1 LQGAGALVDQAGWQ
15 YGVVQFGATSL
26 VFSMLAELK
35 GVSVICRK
43 MAGRHLATLV
53 TPRCQASFDVVC
65 AVDMDASLYLYGESN
80 ERGLADVDE

>member
-1 LQGAGALVDQAGWQ
+1 
-15 YGVVQFGATSL
+15 
-26 VFSMLAELK
+26 
-35 GVSVICRK
+35 

-65 AVDMDASLYLYGESN
+65 AVDIDASLYLYGESN